1 MDDGRVE
8 QRWDQSSVGG
18 ETWATGFRGFYERVK
33 AGEAGGS

>member
-8 QRWDQSSVGG
+8 QRWDQSSDGG

-33 AGEAGGS
+33 TGEAGGS